1 MVTASPFP
9 AVLRLAIANYER
21 QVDEKMYRIYCTD
34 TLMAIA
40 ESVAKAFGGRYM
52 GRRYIDFVESPKS
65 EDNRS
70 AEEIIAD
77 IGSKLE
83 QMGGEDE

>member
-1 MVTASPFP
+1 MASPFP

-52 GRRYIDFVESPKS
+52 GRRYIDFVEPPKS

-83 QMGGEDE
+83 RMGGDDA